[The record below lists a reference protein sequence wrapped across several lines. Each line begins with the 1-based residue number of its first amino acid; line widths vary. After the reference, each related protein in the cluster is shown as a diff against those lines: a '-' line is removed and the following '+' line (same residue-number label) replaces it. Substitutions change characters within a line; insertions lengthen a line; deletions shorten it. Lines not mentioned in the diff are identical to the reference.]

1 MLSTFHGLNTMVSG
15 IQNNRVGLNTVG
27 HNISNSSSE
36 GYSRQQVNSVAT
48 RSQTIWSYSRA
59 NQIGSGV
66 GVYGISR
73 ARDIYA
79 DRQYWK
85 ENTTDGYY
93 NAKAKNYS
101 KLETIF
107 NDSDDNSLQASMEKF
122 YQAWVDCSTTASTAS
137 SRQNVINA
145 GYNFAETLNATAT
158 QVQAQ
163 IESVYDEIILS
174 VDNINSMTDRV
185 TVLNGQIM
193 EMEANGS
200 SANDLRDQRD
210 LLVDQLSKIMHISVN
225 ETPNG
230 MYNLV
235 CNGTTLVNGT
245 SKVTIAVSKPINN
258 EVYGISDYTLNIKES
273 DIPFNPGN
281 GELYGQLQSV
291 LEDKQYID
299 KLANMAGFLMT
310 TLNDQHKAGYTLVDD
325 ASAQYKIKQGD
336 NFYGKTGIRYEWV
349 KDTSTGDA
357 YMTINEENPPGSG
370 TYDTKQC
377 RGIQIIKELTI
388 NQDLTATDGHKLLA
402 TRSATR
408 DVDTTVDPPIVHN
421 ITGVNGVADGENAV
435 WISTLFNCVKKNTS
449 NVDNYEYIDGTTG
462 RINEQTRAIGDESF
476 YSYYNTS
483 MTTLGSATEN
493 MNNKVEFQSDLMTQI
508 TNLREATSGVNW
520 DEELTN
526 MITFQQGYAACSRC
540 LTTMDEMLDK
550 LINSTGVVG
559 R

>member
-27 HNISNSSSE
+27 HNISNSSTE

-66 GVYGISR
+66 GVYGINR

-85 ENTTDGYY
+85 ENTNDGYY

-107 NDSDDNSLQASMEKF
+107 NDSDDNALQDSMEKF

-158 QVQAQ
+158 QVQSQ
-163 IESVYDEIILS
+163 IESVYGEILLS
-174 VDNINSMTDRV
+174 VDNVNSILDRV

-193 EMEANGS
+193 EQEANGS
-200 SANDLRDQRD
+200 MSNDLRDQRD
-210 LLVDQLSKIMHISVN
+210 LLVDQLSRIMHISVN

-245 SKVTIAVSKPINN
+245 SKVTIAASEPLNN
-258 EVYGISDYTLNIKES
+258 KVYGISDYTLLIKES
-273 DIPFNPGN
+273 DVQFNPGN
-281 GELYGQLQSV
+281 GELYGQIQAV
-291 LEDKQYID
+291 YEDKEYID
-299 KLANMAGFLMT
+299 KLANMAAFLLS
-310 TLNDQHKAGYTLVDD
+310 TLNKQHKAGYTLETETGV
-325 ASAQYKIKQGD
+325 QGN
-336 NFYGKTGIRYEWV
+336 NFYGTTGADYQWV
-349 KDTSTGDA
+349 TTSDDA
-357 YMTINEENPPGSG
+357 YLTKDG
-370 TYDTKQC
+370 TAL
-377 RGIQIIKELTI
+377 RGINIIKELTI
-388 NQDLTATDGHKLLA
+388 NQDLTATDGHKKLA
-402 TRSATR
+402 TRSMG
-408 DVDTTVDPPIVHN
+408 DDNN
-421 ITGVNGVADGENAV
+421 INGVADGSNAV

-449 NVDNYEYIDGTTG
+449 PTVNGD
-462 RINEQTRAIGDESF
+462 TRSIGDESF

-483 MTTLGSATEN
+483 MTTLGGATEN

-508 TNLREATSGVNW
+508 ENLRESTSGVNW

-550 LINSTGVVG
+550 LINGTGVVG

>member
-299 KLANMAGFLMT
+299 RLANMAGFLLT
-310 TLNDQHKAGYTLVDD
+310 TLNAQHKDGYTLAKTGNQVSFTNQAGQEVTYDEV
-325 ASAQYKIKQGD
+325 KKGN
-336 NFYGKTGIRYEWV
+336 NFYGETDAVYLW
-349 KDTSTGDA
+349 DTTNPDDLHMTKNGDA
-357 YMTINEENPPGSG
+357 
-370 TYDTKQC
+370 K

-388 NQDLTATDGHKLLA
+388 NQDLTATDGHNLLA
-402 TRSATR
+402 TRGYETIKDSSS
-408 DVDTTVDPPIVHN
+408 VEHEVP
-421 ITGVNGVADGENAV
+421 NGVADGSNAV
-435 WISTLFNCVKKNTS
+435 WVSTLFNCVKANTS
-449 NVDNYEYIDGTTG
+449 PTVNTT
-462 RINEQTRAIGDESF
+462 TRAIGDESF

>member
-299 KLANMAGFLMT
+299 RLANMAGFLLT
-310 TLNDQHKAGYTLVDD
+310 TLNAQHKDGYTLAKTGNQVSFTNQAGQEVTYDEV
-325 ASAQYKIKQGD
+325 KKGN
-336 NFYGKTGIRYEWV
+336 NFYGETDAVYLWDTTNPDDLHMTKNGDV
-349 KDTSTGDA
+349 K
-357 YMTINEENPPGSG
+357 
-370 TYDTKQC
+370 

-388 NQDLTATDGHKLLA
+388 NQDLTATDGHNLLA
-402 TRSATR
+402 TRGYE
-408 DVDTTVDPPIVHN
+408 TVKDN
-421 ITGVNGVADGENAV
+421 TGTEHEVPNGVADGSNAV
-435 WISTLFNCVKKNTS
+435 WVSTLFNCVKGNTS
-449 NVDNYEYIDGTTG
+449 PTVNTT
-462 RINEQTRAIGDESF
+462 TRAIGDESF

>member
-27 HNISNSSSE
+27 HNISNSSTE

-225 ETPNG
+225 ETPIG

-299 KLANMAGFLMT
+299 RLANMAGFLLT
-310 TLNDQHKAGYTLVDD
+310 TLNDQHKAGYTLEED
-325 ASAQYKIKQGD
+325 ASATYGIKQGG
-336 NFYGKTGIRYEWV
+336 NFYGETGAKYVWDSSNPDDLHMT
-349 KDTSTGDA
+349 KDGVA
-357 YMTINEENPPGSG
+357 
-370 TYDTKQC
+370 K

-402 TRSATR
+402 TRSAER
-408 DVDTTVDPPIVHN
+408 EINETTDPPTIT

-449 NVDNYEYIDGTTG
+449 NVDKDSSGTL
-462 RINEQTRAIGDESF
+462 INQQIRAIGDESF

-483 MTTLGSATEN
+483 MTTLGSSTEN

-508 TNLREATSGVNW
+508 TNLRESTSGVNW

>member
-299 KLANMAGFLMT
+299 KLANMAGFLLT
-310 TLNDQHKAGYTLVDD
+310 TLNAQHKAGYTLDETGGT
-325 ASAQYKIKQGD
+325 AKKGD
-336 NFYGKTGIRYEWV
+336 NFYGATNSNYTWVADADDPHMEKDGIA
-349 KDTSTGDA
+349 K
-357 YMTINEENPPGSG
+357 
-370 TYDTKQC
+370 

-388 NQDLTATDGHKLLA
+388 NQDLTATDGHKKLA
-402 TRSATR
+402 TRRVGDDGA
-408 DVDTTVDPPIVHN
+408 
-421 ITGVNGVADGENAV
+421 VNGVADGSNAV
-435 WISTLFNCVKKNTS
+435 WISTLFNCVKKNTGPEVY
-449 NVDNYEYIDGTTG
+449 NTD
-462 RINEQTRAIGDESF
+462 RAIGDESF

>member
-1 MLSTFHGLNTMVSG
+1 MLSTFSGLNTMVSG

-27 HNISNSSSE
+27 HNISNSSTT
-36 GYSRQQVNSVAT
+36 GYSRQQVNSAAT
-48 RSQTIWSYSRA
+48 SSETIWSYSHA

-66 GVYGISR
+66 SVYGIAR
-73 ARDIYA
+73 ARDQYA

-85 ENTTDGYY
+85 ENTNDGYY
-93 NAKAKNYS
+93 NAKANNYS

-107 NDSDDNSLQASMEKF
+107 NDSDDNSLQASMESF
-122 YQAWVDCSTTASTAS
+122 YKSWVDCSTTASTAS

-145 GYNFAETLNATAT
+145 GYNFAETLNATAV
-158 QVQAQ
+158 QVQSQ
-163 IESVYDEIILS
+163 IESVYQEIILS
-174 VDNINSMTDRV
+174 VENINSMTDRV

-200 SANDLRDQRD
+200 MANDLRDQRD

-245 SKVTIAVSKPINN
+245 SKVTISVSKPLNN
-258 EVYGISDYTLNIKES
+258 EVYGISDYTLQIKES
-273 DIPFNPGN
+273 EIPFSPGN
-281 GELYGQLQSV
+281 GELYGQLQAV
-291 LEDKQYID
+291 VEDKGYID
-299 KLANMAGFLMT
+299 KLANMAAFLLT
-310 TLNDQHKAGYTLVDD
+310 TLNAQHKAGYNLETD
-325 ASAQYKIKQGD
+325 AGNAGD
-336 NFYGKTGIRYEWV
+336 NFYGTAGAVYAWDASDPADLHMT
-349 KDTSTGDA
+349 KDGVA
-357 YMTINEENPPGSG
+357 
-370 TYDTKQC
+370 K
-377 RGIQIIKELTI
+377 RGMQIIKELTI
-388 NQDLTATDGHKLLA
+388 NQDLTATDGHKKLA
-402 TRSATR
+402 TRAA
-408 DVDTTVDPPIVHN
+408 
-421 ITGVNGVADGENAV
+421 GNGVADGSNAV

-449 NVDNYEYIDGTTG
+449 DVVNT
-462 RINEQTRAIGDESF
+462 QTRSIGDESF

-483 MTTLGSATEN
+483 MTTLGSSTEN

-508 TNLREATSGVNW
+508 ENLRESTSGVNW

-540 LTTMDEMLDK
+540 LTTMDEMLDR
-550 LINSTGVVG
+550 LVNSTGLVG

>member
-1 MLSTFHGLNTMVSG
+1 
-15 IQNNRVGLNTVG
+15 
-27 HNISNSSSE
+27 
-36 GYSRQQVNSVAT
+36 
-48 RSQTIWSYSRA
+48 
-59 NQIGSGV
+59 
-66 GVYGISR
+66 
-73 ARDIYA
+73 
-79 DRQYWK
+79 
-85 ENTTDGYY
+85 
-93 NAKAKNYS
+93 
-101 KLETIF
+101 
-107 NDSDDNSLQASMEKF
+107 MEKF
-122 YQAWVDCSTTASTAS
+122 YQSWVDCSTTASTSS

-145 GYNFAETLNATAT
+145 GYNFAETLNDIAT
-158 QVQAQ
+158 QVQGQ
-163 IESVYDEIILS
+163 IESVYEEIILS

-200 SANDLRDQRD
+200 NANDLRDQRD

-235 CNGTTLVNGT
+235 CNGTTIVNGT
-245 SKVTIAVSKPINN
+245 SKVTIAVSKPLNN

-281 GELYGQLQSV
+281 GELYGQIQAIY
-291 LEDKQYID
+291 EDKQYID
-299 KLANMAGFLMT
+299 RLANMAAFLLT
-310 TLNDQHKAGYTLVDD
+310 TLNDQHKAGYTLSETAGV
-325 ASAQYKIKQGD
+325 IKEGN
-336 NFYGKTGIRYEWV
+336 NFYGETDADYVW
-349 KDTSTGDA
+349 DTSNADDPH
-357 YMTINEENPPGSG
+357 MTKNG
-370 TYDTKQC
+370 TAM

-402 TRSATR
+402 TRSMG
-408 DVDTTVDPPIVHN
+408 DDSN
-421 ITGVNGVADGENAV
+421 INGVADGSNAV
-435 WISTLFNCVKKNTS
+435 WISTLFNCVFKNTGEAAQKNGLNPVPS
-449 NVDNYEYIDGTTG
+449 ATVPAK
-462 RINEQTRAIGDESF
+462 RAIGDDSF

-483 MTTLGSATEN
+483 MTTLCSSTEN
-493 MNNKVEFQSDLMTQI
+493 MNNKFEFQSDLLTQI

>member
-27 HNISNSSSE
+27 HNISNSSTE
-36 GYSRQQVNSVAT
+36 GYSRQQLNSVAT
-48 RSQTIWSYSRA
+48 RSQTVWSYSRA

-66 GVYGISR
+66 GVYSIAR

-93 NAKAKNYS
+93 NAKARNYS

-122 YQAWVDCSTTASTAS
+122 YRAWVDCSTTASTAS

-158 QVQAQ
+158 QVQSQ
-163 IESVYDEIILS
+163 IESVYEEIILS

-200 SANDLRDQRD
+200 NANDLRDQRD

-235 CNGTTLVNGT
+235 CNGTTIVNGT
-245 SKVTIAVSKPINN
+245 SKVTIAVSKPLNN

-281 GELYGQLQSV
+281 GELYGQIQSIY
-291 LEDKQYID
+291 EDKEYLD
-299 KLANMAGFLMT
+299 RLANMAGFLLT
-310 TLNDQHKAGYTLVDD
+310 SLNAQHKAGYTLEETT
-325 ASAQYKIKQGD
+325 AGTTTTIKKGD
-336 NFYGKTGIRYEWV
+336 NFYGETGASYVWDSTNTDDLHMTKTSGGV
-349 KDTSTGDA
+349 TTS
-357 YMTINEENPPGSG
+357 M
-370 TYDTKQC
+370 

-402 TRSATR
+402 ARSGTAT
-408 DVDTTVDPPIVHN
+408 DTTGADPAP
-421 ITGVNGVADGENAV
+421 GASSSDKSDVNGVADGSNAV
-435 WISTLFNCVKKNTS
+435 WISTLFNCVLKNT
-449 NVDNYEYIDGTTG
+449 GQAA
-462 RINEQTRAIGDESF
+462 QTEGLNPSAGKRAIGDESF

-508 TNLREATSGVNW
+508 ENLREATSGVNW

-540 LTTMDEMLDK
+540 LTTMDEMLDR

>member
-1 MLSTFHGLNTMVSG
+1 MLSTFSGLNTMVSG

-27 HNISNSSSE
+27 HNISNSSTT

-48 RSQTIWSYSRA
+48 PSETIWSYSRA

-66 GVYGISR
+66 GIYGIAR

-93 NAKAKNYS
+93 NAKARNYS

-107 NDSDDNSLQASMEKF
+107 NDSDDNSLQAAMEKF
-122 YQAWVDCSTTASTAS
+122 YKSWVDCSTTASTAS

-163 IESVYDEIILS
+163 IESVYQEIILS

-200 SANDLRDQRD
+200 MANDLRDQRD
-210 LLVDQLSKIMHISVN
+210 LLVDQLSKIMHMSVN

-245 SKVTIAVSKPINN
+245 SKVTIAVSPPLNN
-258 EVYGISDYTLNIKES
+258 VVYGISDYTLNIKES
-273 DIPFNPGN
+273 DIPFDPGN
-281 GELYGQLQSV
+281 GELYGQIQSIY
-291 LEDKQYID
+291 EDKEYID
-299 KLANMAGFLMT
+299 RLANMAAFLLT
-310 TLNDQHKAGYTLVDD
+310 TLNDQHKAGYTLKETSTGIV
-325 ASAQYKIKQGD
+325 QGN
-336 NFYGKTGIRYEWV
+336 NFYGTTDAVYTWNTTNPDDMHLE
-349 KDTSTGDA
+349 KDGVA
-357 YMTINEENPPGSG
+357 
-370 TYDTKQC
+370 K

-388 NQDLTATDGHKLLA
+388 NQDLTATDGHNLLA
-402 TRSATR
+402 TRAAERKIDDST
-408 DVDTTVDPPIVHN
+408 DPPTIT

-449 NVDNYEYIDGTTG
+449 NVDKDASGTL
-462 RINEQTRAIGDESF
+462 INQQIRAIGDESF

-483 MTTLGSATEN
+483 MTTLGSSTEN
-493 MNNKVEFQSDLMTQI
+493 MKNKVEFQSDLMTQI
-508 TNLREATSGVNW
+508 ENLRESTSGVNW

-526 MITFQQGYAACSRC
+526 MITYQQGYAACSRC

>member
-299 KLANMAGFLMT
+299 RLANMAGFLLT
-310 TLNDQHKAGYTLVDD
+310 TLNAQHKAGYTLEETGD
-325 ASAQYKIKQGD
+325 QIKKGD
-336 NFYGKTGIRYEWV
+336 NFYGKSGVSYVW
-349 KDTSTGDA
+349 DSSNQDDLH
-357 YMTINEENPPGSG
+357 MTKNGVAM
-370 TYDTKQC
+370 

-402 TRSATR
+402 ARSGAST
-408 DVDTTVDPPIVHN
+408 DTTGADPAPGVPSSSSSD
-421 ITGVNGVADGENAV
+421 VNGVADGSNAV
-435 WISTLFNCVKKNTS
+435 WIRTLFNCVKGNTS
-449 NVDNYEYIDGTTG
+449 PTVNTT
-462 RINEQTRAIGDESF
+462 TRAIGDESF

-540 LTTMDEMLDK
+540 LTTMDEMLDR

>member
-36 GYSRQQVNSVAT
+36 GYSRQTVNSVAT

-93 NAKAKNYS
+93 NAKARNYS

-281 GELYGQLQSV
+281 GELYGQLQSI

-325 ASAQYKIKQGD
+325 AGAQYKIKQGD

-449 NVDNYEYIDGTTG
+449 NVDYYEYIDGTTG

>member
-85 ENTTDGYY
+85 ENTNDGYY

-158 QVQAQ
+158 QVQSQ

-200 SANDLRDQRD
+200 NANDLRDQRD

-235 CNGTTLVNGT
+235 CNGTTIVNGT

-299 KLANMAGFLMT
+299 RLANMAGFLLT
-310 TLNDQHKAGYTLVDD
+310 TLNDQHKAGYTLEDD
-325 ASAQYKIKQGD
+325 ASATYGIKQGD
-336 NFYGKTGIRYEWV
+336 NFYGETGVEYKWV

-357 YMTINEENPPGSG
+357 YMTRKEG
-370 TYDTKQC
+370 TETKNC

-408 DVDTTVDPPIVHN
+408 DVDTTTDPPTVN
-421 ITGVNGVADGENAV
+421 AITGVNGVADGENAV

-449 NVDNYEYIDGTTG
+449 NVDKDSSGTL
-462 RINEQTRAIGDESF
+462 INQQIRAIGDESF

-483 MTTLGSATEN
+483 MTTLGGATEN

>member
-1 MLSTFHGLNTMVSG
+1 MLSTFSGLNTMVSG

-27 HNISNSSSE
+27 HNISNSSTT

-48 RSQTIWSYSRA
+48 PSETIWSYSRA

-66 GVYGISR
+66 GIYGIAR

-93 NAKAKNYS
+93 NAKARNYS

-107 NDSDDNSLQASMEKF
+107 NDSDDNSLQAAMEKF
-122 YQAWVDCSTTASTAS
+122 YKSWVDCSTTASTAS

-163 IESVYDEIILS
+163 IESVYQEIILS

-200 SANDLRDQRD
+200 MANDLRDQRD
-210 LLVDQLSKIMHISVN
+210 LLVDQLSKIMHMSVN

-245 SKVTIAVSKPINN
+245 SKVTIAVSPPLNN
-258 EVYGISDYTLNIKES
+258 VVYGISDYTLNIKES
-273 DIPFNPGN
+273 DIPFDPGN
-281 GELYGQLQSV
+281 GELYGQIQSIY
-291 LEDKQYID
+291 EDKEYID
-299 KLANMAGFLMT
+299 RLANMAAFLLT
-310 TLNDQHKAGYTLVDD
+310 TLNDQHKAGYTLKETSTGIV
-325 ASAQYKIKQGD
+325 QGN
-336 NFYGKTGIRYEWV
+336 NFYGTTDAVYTWNTTNPDDMHLE
-349 KDTSTGDA
+349 KDGVA
-357 YMTINEENPPGSG
+357 
-370 TYDTKQC
+370 K

-388 NQDLTATDGHKLLA
+388 NQDLTATDGHNLLA
-402 TRSATR
+402 TRSMGN
-408 DVDTTVDPPIVHN
+408 DGV
-421 ITGVNGVADGENAV
+421 VNGVADGSNAV
-435 WISTLFNCVKKNTS
+435 WVSTLFNCVKKNTS
-449 NVDNYEYIDGTTG
+449 PDVNT
-462 RINEQTRAIGDESF
+462 QTRSIGDESF

-483 MTTLGSATEN
+483 MTTLGSSTEN
-493 MNNKVEFQSDLMTQI
+493 MKNKVEFQSDLMTQI
-508 TNLREATSGVNW
+508 ENLRESTSGVNW

-526 MITFQQGYAACSRC
+526 MITYQQGYAACSRC

>member
-299 KLANMAGFLMT
+299 RLANMAGFLLT
-310 TLNDQHKAGYTLVDD
+310 SLNAQHQAGYTLEETTTTSGSTTTTTV
-325 ASAQYKIKQGD
+325 KKGD
-336 NFYGKTGIRYEWV
+336 NFYGKTGVGYTWV
-349 KDTSTGDA
+349 TDSSTGDT
-357 YMTINEENPPGSG
+357 YMTRKEG
-370 TYDTKQC
+370 TETKNC

-402 TRSATR
+402 ARSGVGKDTTGEDPYPGQPGI
-408 DVDTTVDPPIVHN
+408 DVDESE
-421 ITGVNGVADGENAV
+421 VNGVADGSNAV
-435 WISTLFNCVKKNTS
+435 WISTLFNCVLKNTGEAS
-449 NVDNYEYIDGTTG
+449 QSEGLSG
-462 RINEQTRAIGDESF
+462 GKRAIGDESF

-483 MTTLGSATEN
+483 MTTLGSSTEN

-508 TNLREATSGVNW
+508 TNLRESTSGVNW

-540 LTTMDEMLDK
+540 LTTMDEMLDR

>member
-27 HNISNSSSE
+27 HNISNSSTE

-48 RSQTIWSYSRA
+48 RSQTVWSYSRA

-66 GVYGISR
+66 GVYGIAR

-85 ENTTDGYY
+85 ENTNDGYY

-107 NDSDDNSLQASMEKF
+107 NDSDDNALQESMEKF

-145 GYNFAETLNATAT
+145 GYNFAETLNATAV
-158 QVQAQ
+158 QVQSQ
-163 IESVYDEIILS
+163 IESVYGEIILS
-174 VDNINSMTDRV
+174 VDNVNSMLDQV

-193 EMEANGS
+193 EQEADGS
-200 SANDLRDQRD
+200 MANDLRDQRD
-210 LLVDQLSKIMHISVN
+210 LLVDNLSRIMHISVN

-230 MYNLV
+230 MYTLV

-245 SKVTIAVSKPINN
+245 SKVTIAVSEPLNN
-258 EVYGISDYTLNIKES
+258 KVYGVSDYTLLIKES
-273 DIPFNPGN
+273 DVQFNPGN
-281 GELYGQLQSV
+281 GELYGQIQSIY
-291 LEDKQYID
+291 EDKEYID
-299 KLANMAGFLMT
+299 RLANMAAFLLT
-310 TLNDQHKAGYTLVDD
+310 TLNDQHKAGYTLETDTGE
-325 ASAQYKIKQGD
+325 KGD
-336 NFYGKTGIRYEWV
+336 NFYGTAGAQYVWDTTDPHDIHMT
-349 KDTSTGDA
+349 KDGDA
-357 YMTINEENPPGSG
+357 I
-370 TYDTKQC
+370 
-377 RGIQIIKELTI
+377 RGINVIKELVI
-388 NQDLTATDGHKLLA
+388 NQDLTAAGGHKKLA
-402 TRSATR
+402 TRSMGE
-408 DVDTTVDPPIVHN
+408 D
-421 ITGVNGVADGENAV
+421 GKVNGVADGSNAV

-449 NVDNYEYIDGTTG
+449 PDVNTKD
-462 RINEQTRAIGDESF
+462 RAIGDESF

-483 MTTLGSATEN
+483 MTTLGGATEN
-493 MNNKVEFQSDLMTQI
+493 MNNKVEFQKDLMTQI
-508 TNLREATSGVNW
+508 ENLRESTSGVNW

-526 MITFQQGYAACSRC
+526 MITYQQGYAACSRC

-550 LINSTGVVG
+550 LINGTGVVG

>member
-27 HNISNSSSE
+27 HNISNSSTE

-66 GVYGISR
+66 GVYGINR

-85 ENTTDGYY
+85 ENTNDGYY

-107 NDSDDNSLQASMEKF
+107 NDSDDNALQDSMEKF

-158 QVQAQ
+158 QVQSQ
-163 IESVYDEIILS
+163 IESVYGEILLS
-174 VDNINSMTDRV
+174 VDNVNSILDRV
-185 TVLNGQIM
+185 TVLNGQIL
-193 EMEANGS
+193 EQEADGS
-200 SANDLRDQRD
+200 SSNDLRDQRD
-210 LLVDQLSKIMHISVN
+210 LLVDQLSRIMHISVN

-245 SKVTIAVSKPINN
+245 SKVTIAASAPLNN
-258 EVYGISDYTLNIKES
+258 KVYGVSDYTLLIKES
-273 DIPFNPGN
+273 DIQFNPGN
-281 GELYGQLQSV
+281 GELYGQIQAV
-291 LEDKQYID
+291 YEDKEYID
-299 KLANMAGFLMT
+299 RLANMAGFLLS
-310 TLNDQHKAGYTLVDD
+310 TLNAQHKAGYTLEET
-325 ASAQYKIKQGD
+325 SGQIKKGG
-336 NFYGKTGIRYEWV
+336 NFYGQTGVEYTWV
-349 KDTSTGDA
+349 TDSTTGDA
-357 YMTINEENPPGSG
+357 YLTK
-370 TYDTKQC
+370 DTEQL

-402 TRSATR
+402 ARSGATT
-408 DVDTTVDPPIVHN
+408 DTTGDDPAHGAASSPASE
-421 ITGVNGVADGENAV
+421 VNGVADGSNAV
-435 WISTLFNCVKKNTS
+435 WISTLFNCVLKNTGAAAQ
-449 NVDNYEYIDGTTG
+449 NYGLSPAG
-462 RINEQTRAIGDESF
+462 GKRAIGDESF

-483 MTTLGSATEN
+483 MTTLGGATEN

-508 TNLREATSGVNW
+508 ENLRESTSGVNW

-526 MITFQQGYAACSRC
+526 MITYQQGYAACSRC
-540 LTTMDEMLDK
+540 LTTMDEMLDR